1 MGEMKLNHGITRTFK
16 SLKVK
21 DVEELRDRICV
32 GDILR
37 YPRIVKDSNGDL
49 VERWEKVI
57 VTGKYPHLVTVTGP
71 GPKYPIRTITYLD
84 ILTDARFTANL

>member
-1 MGEMKLNHGITRTFK
+1 MGEMKLNHGITRPFK

-37 YPRIVKDSNGDL
+37 CPRMVKDSNGDL
-49 VERWEKVI
+49 IEKWGKVA
-57 VTGKYPHLVTVTGP
+57 VTEKYPHLVTVIGP
-71 GPKYPIRTITYLD
+71 GSKYPVRTITYLD
-84 ILTDARFTANL
+84 ILTDKRYMANL